1 MRTSTGRH
9 SSARASANRASAA
22 RVSAWIV
29 NNMVLL
35 GLVFL
40 LVFFSLRNPL
50 FFSFGNARSILRQ
63 LAPIGIYSF
72 PVALLLIARSIDLS
86 LGAVVGFA
94 SVIGIEVMNAAG
106 LPAGILAFLGVGLA
120 AGVLN
125 GALVS
130 YAGLNPIIVTLGTQI
145 VFRGLSL
152 SVSGGRAGVP
162 PAAFLRVFRSE
173 LFGFRPE
180 VFLMIGVL
188 ILCWWVLHRS
198 RIGRHLYAAGENER
212 VAFLMGVK
220 VKRLQFLMHC
230 VVGLTG
236 GVVSIVSVAKLG
248 LAAGSIGESMTLP
261 VIIAV
266 LLGGID
272 FGGGAGKIP
281 GVIVGVF
288 FIGILEAGL
297 LILGVT
303 EFLQQVIVGAVLI
316 VAIYTSTLRRQR
328 MLPK

>member
-1 MRTSTGRH
+1 MMRTSLERLYT
-9 SSARASANRASAA
+9 
-22 RVSAWIV
+22 WIV
-29 NNMVLL
+29 NNLVLL
-35 GLVFL
+35 GLIFL
-40 LVFFSLRNPL
+40 MIFFSLSNPM
-50 FFSFGNARSILRQ
+50 FFSFSNARSILRQ

-72 PVALLLIARSIDLS
+72 PVALLLITRSIDLS

-94 SVIGIEVMNAAG
+94 SVIGIEAMNAGGLAAG
-106 LPAGILAFLGVGLA
+106 LLAFLGVGLA
-120 AGVLN
+120 AGLLN

-130 YAGLNPIIVTLGTQI
+130 YAGLNPIIITLGTQI

-162 PAAFLRVFRSE
+162 PASFLSIFRFE
-173 LFGFRPE
+173 MFGFRIE
-180 VFLMIGVL
+180 VFLMIAVL
-188 ILCWWVLHRS
+188 ILCWWILHS
-198 RIGRHLYAAGENER
+198 SPLGRHLYAAGENER

-220 VKRLQFLMHC
+220 VRRLQFLMHLF
-230 VVGLTG
+230 VGLTG

-248 LAAGSIGESMTLP
+248 LAAGNIGESITLP

-272 FGGGAGKIP
+272 FGGGAGRIP
-281 GVIVGVF
+281 GVIIGVF

-297 LILGVT
+297 LIMGVK
-303 EFLQQVIVGAVLI
+303 EFVQQVIVGAVLI

-328 MLPK
+328 ILQK

>member
-1 MRTSTGRH
+1 MRTTT
-9 SSARASANRASAA
+9 A

-29 NNMVLL
+29 NNLVLL

-50 FFSFGNARSILRQ
+50 FFSFSNLRSILRQ

-72 PVALLLIARSIDLS
+72 PVALLLITRSIDLS
-86 LGAVVGFA
+86 LGAVVGLA
-94 SVIGIEVMNAAG
+94 SVIGIEVMNAGGLAAG
-106 LPAGILAFLGVGLA
+106 TLAFLGVGLG
-120 AGVLN
+120 AGALN
-125 GALVS
+125 GVLVS
-130 YAGLNPIIVTLGTQI
+130 YAGLNPIIITLGTQI

-162 PAAFLRVFRSE
+162 PASFLSIFRFE
-173 LFGFRPE
+173 LFGFRLE
-180 VFLMIGVL
+180 VFLMIAVL
-188 ILCWWVLHRS
+188 ILCWWILHSS
-198 RIGRHLYAAGENER
+198 RLGRHLYAAGENPR

-230 VVGLTG
+230 IVGLTG

-281 GVIVGVF
+281 GVIAGVF

-297 LILGVT
+297 LIMGVT
-303 EFLQQVIVGAVLI
+303 EFVQQVIVGAVLI
-316 VAIYTSTLRRQR
+316 IAIYTSTLRRQR